1 MARCVDAAARQP
13 PGTPPPGLDLQALSA
28 HAWALE
34 LPTPRERRSVLRH
47 DAAELIDG
55 LLVRVARSQGA
66 VDLAIGDGLAAL
78 SRGPGVLA
86 LGFSSVGDY
95 ARERLGIAASTA
107 QKLASLSRGLRERP
121 LLREA
126 VRRGEVSTRKAQ
138 TVLKAARGVDE
149 AAWVARARTE
159 SVRGLAAAVRRAG
172 GSLPEEQPERLVRID
187 VPLTRS
193 GRPWFDEALAL
204 AGRMLGGNAPR
215 WARVEIMCQ
224 EFLSSHPE
232 PLEPDGRVQGADEA
246 EEDWPGDARSEW
258 LAAAMEALEA
268 ETDRWSY
275 LEVLDPVA
283 APPSPDDD
291 APTPPVLDA
300 RLGELAAQRDRWDAL
315 VGHLGLLMMS
325 LRLWR
330 EAGFASFSH
339 YCAERLGM
347 SGRAVEQRAALER
360 RLYELPALREAMAA
374 RRISYEKA
382 RVIAAAADGDTVHAW
397 IARAETTPCVALRR
411 EADAREDAQMC
422 ARGDMPVRM
431 PRRVLSLLEA
441 VVRAARDAAG
451 TRLSDETCLEWMA
464 LHFLQT
470 WLDAVPP
477 PRSRHQRVLER
488 DGGLCTMPGCSR
500 SAVHAHHIR
509 LRSRG
514 GSDDPSNLT
523 SLCLAH
529 HLGGVHGGFIELSGT
544 APHGLRVRVRS

>member
-1 MARCVDAAARQP
+1 MDAAARQP
-13 PGTPPPGLDLQALSA
+13 PGPPPPGLDLQALSA
-28 HAWALE
+28 QAWALE

-55 LLVRVARSQGA
+55 LLVRVARGQGA
-66 VDLAIGDGLAAL
+66 LDVAIGDGLAAL
-78 SRGPGVLA
+78 SRGPGPLA

-95 ARERLGIAASTA
+95 ARERLGIAPSTA
-107 QKLASLSRGLRERP
+107 QKLAGLSRGLRDRP

-126 VRRGEVSTRKAQ
+126 VWRGEVSPRKAQ
-138 TVLKAARGVDE
+138 TILKVARGADE

-159 SVRGLAAAVRRAG
+159 TVRALAAAARGAGAG
-172 GSLPEEQPERLVRID
+172 GPEEPERLLRID
-187 VPLTRS
+187 LPLTPR
-193 GRPWFDEALAL
+193 GRPWFDQALAL
-204 AGRMLGGNAPR
+204 AGRMLGASAPR

-232 PLEPDGRVQGADEA
+232 PLGPDGRVQGADEA
-246 EEDWPGDARSEW
+246 EEDWPGGARSEW

-268 ETDRWSY
+268 ETARWSY

-283 APPSPDDD
+283 APPSPDEDGAD
-291 APTPPVLDA
+291 PNVLDA
-300 RLGELAAQRDRWDAL
+300 RLRALAGQRDRWDAL
-315 VGHLGLLMMS
+315 LGHLGLLMMS

-347 SGRAVEQRAALER
+347 SARAVEQRAALER

-374 RRISYEKA
+374 GRISYEKA
-382 RVIAAAADGDTVHAW
+382 RVIAAAADADTVHDW
-397 IARAETTPCVALRR
+397 IARAGSTPCVALRR
-411 EADAREDAQMC
+411 EADAREDARAQMC
-422 ARGDMPVRM
+422 ARGDLPVRM

-441 VVRAARDAAG
+441 VIRAARDAAG
-451 TRLSDETCLEWMA
+451 TRLDDEICLEWMA

-477 PRSRHQRVLER
+477 PRTRHQRVLER

-500 SAVHAHHIR
+500 SAVHAHHLQ

-544 APHGLRVRVRS
+544 APQGLRVRLTS